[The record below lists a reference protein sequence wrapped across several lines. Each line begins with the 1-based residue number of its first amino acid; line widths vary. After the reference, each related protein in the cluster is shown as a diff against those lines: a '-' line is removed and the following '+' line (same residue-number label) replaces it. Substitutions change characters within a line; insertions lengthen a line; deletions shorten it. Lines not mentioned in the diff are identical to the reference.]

1 MNHFVVKRQ
10 TERDTLFTQTP
21 EEPKIVV
28 RSYFGLRQLNLQTN
42 MRYGRVV
49 GKEVT
54 MPIAKVR
61 GVNMNYK
68 VLGNSGPW
76 VALSP
81 GGRRDI
87 SGIELLA
94 GSVAEKGYRVVI
106 FDRRNTGASDVVID
120 GNESEYE
127 IWADDIHELLNQ
139 LGALPAIVGG
149 SSSGCRTAL
158 LFALRHPESVR
169 ALLLWRVTGGRF
181 ACERLAEEYYGQF
194 ITAAKA
200 GGMAAV
206 CAMEHWKERIQA
218 RPQNRDS
225 LMKMEPAR
233 FIEVMSRWR
242 EYFLK
247 GADLPVIGATEA
259 DLRSIKVP
267 ACIVPGNDLT
277 HGRQTGETL
286 GRLLQISEV
295 HVLFPKHYDEP
306 LSPREEWDEKA
317 GEMATLFSDFLK
329 RSNVK

>member
-1 MNHFVVKRQ
+1 
-10 TERDTLFTQTP
+10 
-21 EEPKIVV
+21 
-28 RSYFGLRQLNLQTN
+28 
-42 MRYGRVV
+42 
-49 GKEVT
+49 
-54 MPIAKVR
+54 MPYATVR
-61 GVNMNYK
+61 GVNINYQ

-81 GGRRDI
+81 GGRRDM
-87 SGIELLA
+87 SGIELIA
-94 GSVAEKGYRVVI
+94 GEVAKRGHRVVI

-127 IWADDIHELLNQ
+127 IWADDVHELLGQ

-149 SSSGCRTAL
+149 SSSGCRTSL

-194 ITAAKA
+194 ITAARS

-206 CAMEHWKERIQA
+206 CDMDHWKERIAA
-218 RPQNRDS
+218 RPANRDV
-225 LMKMEPAR
+225 LMKMEPQQ
-233 FIEVMSRWR
+233 FIRVMSRWR

-259 DLRSIKVP
+259 DLQSIQVP

-286 GRLLQISEV
+286 GRLLPTSEV

-306 LSPREEWDEKA
+306 LSPREQWDEKA
-317 GEMATLFSDFLK
+317 GEMAALFSDFLK
-329 RSNVK
+329 RSNVQ

>member
-1 MNHFVVKRQ
+1 
-10 TERDTLFTQTP
+10 
-21 EEPKIVV
+21 
-28 RSYFGLRQLNLQTN
+28 
-42 MRYGRVV
+42 
-49 GKEVT
+49 
-54 MPIAKVR
+54 MPYAKVR
-61 GVNMNYK
+61 GVNINYQ
-68 VLGNSGPW
+68 VLGTTGPW

-81 GGRRDI
+81 GGRRDLG
-87 SGIELLA
+87 GIQNQAGKLAEL
-94 GSVAEKGYRVVI
+94 GYRVVI
-106 FDRRNTGASDVVID
+106 FDRRNCGASDVVID

-127 IWADDIHELLNQ
+127 IWADDVHELLRQ

-149 SSSGCRTAL
+149 SSSGCRTSL

-194 ITAAKA
+194 ITAARS

-206 CAMEHWKERIQA
+206 CGMEHWQERIKA
-218 RPQNRDS
+218 RPQNREV
-225 LMKMEPAR
+225 LMKMEPQQ
-233 FIEVMSRWR
+233 FIRVMSRWR

-259 DLRSIKVP
+259 DLQSIHVP

-286 GRLLQISEV
+286 GRLLPTSEV

-306 LSPREEWDEKA
+306 LSPREQWDEKA
-317 GEMATLFSDFLK
+317 GEMAALYNDFLK
-329 RSNVK
+329 RSNVQ

>member
-1 MNHFVVKRQ
+1 MGYV
-10 TERDTLFTQTP
+10 
-21 EEPKIVV
+21 
-28 RSYFGLRQLNLQTN
+28 
-42 MRYGRVV
+42 RVV
-49 GKEVT
+49 DKEVT

-68 VLGNSGPW
+68 VLGDSGQW

-94 GSVAEKGYRVVI
+94 GKVAEKGYRVVI

-206 CAMEHWKERIQA
+206 CDMEHWKERIEA

-225 LMKMEPAR
+225 LMKMDPTR
-233 FIEVMSRWR
+233 FIAVMSRWR

-286 GRLLQISEV
+286 GRLLQTSEV